1 MKFSQAGK
9 MAVAAVLS
17 NKLRSFLTMLGI
29 IIGVMA
35 VTLLISLVQGATNTV
50 TESLD
55 DLGGDQLVVSVTN
68 TSKRLTLG
76 EVEALADLDGID
88 RVSPTLSG
96 RGTAR
101 ADGNSSDVSI
111 TGITASYDAVQGMS
125 LASGRGIT
133 QTDVDYRLSI
143 CVIGPTVS
151 KDLFGTNADAV
162 GRTLRLSGRDYRI
175 VGVLEEAQET
185 MFGSS
190 NTEIYLPFTNAQRL
204 LSSVNVTNFYVSV
217 SEDASTDDAE
227 TALDRAMMAKYGDDD
242 SYSIVN
248 LTDIMDTIN
257 DVMATMELLLG
268 AIAGISLLV
277 GGIGIMNIMLV
288 SVTERTREIGIRKAI
303 GAQRTDIIVQFMIE
317 SVILSLT
324 GGLIGMVISQGVL
337 TTINTLYP
345 DYHFAI
351 TGGTASVALGFSFLV
366 GVIFGIYPANKAAKL
381 KPINALRYE

>member
-68 TSKRLTLG
+68 TSKRLTLS
-76 EVEALADLDGID
+76 EVEALTKLDGIE

-101 ADGNSSDVSI
+101 ADGNSSDVTI
-111 TGITASYDAVQGMS
+111 TGITASYDEVQGMS
-125 LASGRGIT
+125 LAAGRSIT
-133 QTDVDYRLSI
+133 QTDVDYRLNVCI
-143 CVIGPTVS
+143 IGPTVS
-151 KDLFGTNADAV
+151 KDLFGANADAV

-190 NTEIYLPFTNAQRL
+190 NTEVRLPFTNAQRL
-204 LSSVNVTNFYVSV
+204 LSSVNVSSFYVSV
-217 SEDASTDDAE
+217 SEDASTDNAE
-227 TALDRAMMAKYGDDD
+227 ITLDRAMMAKYGDDD

-248 LTDIMDTIN
+248 LTDIMDTI
-257 DVMATMELLLG
+257 DSVMATMELLLG

-337 TTINTLYP
+337 STINTLYP

-351 TGGTASVALGFSFLV
+351 TSGTAVVALGFSFLV
-366 GVIFGIYPANKAAKL
+366 GVVFGIYPANKAAKL